1 MPCLSGNSIGPA
13 HKRSQRVHTR
23 GGNTTYTHTLLINE
37 SSATLTNWPHPGIT
51 QWASSWG
58 RPKRWHVKGGTRQPI
73 LWTVSSVLAHAQY
86 RQMAQCCFAGQYNN
100 SQVSYSNHAT
110 RQQIAWVQNNIN
122 IYICQMTQCQRSPS
136 ALQTKPISA
145 WKFLLRGTFTEAYG
159 SFFWLRLNWHPVTTF
174 PGCQLSDIEKHCCR
188 KKIPEKPVSVSSVL
202 L

>member
-122 IYICQMTQCQRSPS
+122 IYIRQMTQCQRSPS

-159 SFFWLRLNWHPVTTF
+159 SFFLTAAKLAP
-174 PGCQLSDIEKHCCR
+174 SDNISRMSVERHRKALLQ